1 MVFSHAALNAT
12 LSGTS
17 AILRAGG
24 SAAIRQGKIALP
36 KRIHDF
42 RICGVLR
49 VLGFLF

>member
-1 MVFSHAALNAT
+1 MVFSHAALNAP

-42 RICGVLR
+42 RIRGVLR